1 MTSSRTG
8 SLEVLSLPDHDSSLK
23 NRRSSSDGFR
33 SPSPS
38 GNAPQELVKSIQ
50 TEGKKVRQKS
60 QQYKFV
66 LV

>member
-8 SLEVLSLPDHDSSLK
+8 SLEELSPPNSSLK
-23 NRRSSSDGFR
+23 NRRNSSDGFR

-38 GNAPQELVKSIQ
+38 GNAPQELIKSIQ